1 MNTRNRDN
9 LGMTKVLAVLMMAAL
24 IVIDQIIK
32 HWAATQLQPVW
43 RIAVIPGFFYLT
55 YVRNF
60 GAAFGILQGQ
70 RVLLTVVVILVLA
83 SGLYFILSGRVR
95 ERFVI
100 WTVALILAGGAGNL
114 IDRITR
120 GYVVDYLD
128 FGALFGFPVFNFADC
143 CVVIG
148 TFLLV
153 IYVLRTDYAAY
164 KRKGT
169 KESDDSGNTDA
180 ESS

>member
-1 MNTRNRDN
+1 MRNDSLRQ
-9 LGMTKVLAVLMMAAL
+9 TKILAILMMIAL
-24 IVIDQIIK
+24 IAIDQIIK
-32 HWAATQLQPVW
+32 YWAVAQLLPVS
-43 RIAVIPGFFYLT
+43 RIPVIPEFFYFT

-70 RVLLTVVVILVLA
+70 RVLLTAVVILVILG
-83 SGLYFILSGRVR
+83 GLYFILSGRAK

-100 WTVALILAGGAGNL
+100 WTVALVLAGGTGNL
-114 IDRITR
+114 IDRMVR
-120 GYVVDYLD
+120 GYVIDYLD

-153 IYVLRTDYAAY
+153 IYTLKTDYAAH
-164 KRKGT
+164 KRKGLE
-169 KESDDSGNTDA
+169 ESADTDT